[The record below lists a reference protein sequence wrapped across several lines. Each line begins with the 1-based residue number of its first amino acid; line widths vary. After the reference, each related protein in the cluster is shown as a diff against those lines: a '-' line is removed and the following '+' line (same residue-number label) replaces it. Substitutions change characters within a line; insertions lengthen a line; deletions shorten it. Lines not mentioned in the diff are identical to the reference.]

1 MHIEPP
7 TRREISLAVFLLVS
21 LLLFSRSRS
30 NLEFSPLNRTF
41 SAHNS
46 TQHGYQVTAQNFRG
60 LIRWGKG
67 EVPQTKLVAHVPGEL
82 PMFLFSCL
90 FIPMP
95 LGWTIFDKLYLTN
108 GTLFV
113 VTDDASKIPDRGLM
127 ISTGYDIKNGD
138 VEETKRVPTDKEMQ
152 IITHKDAKRL
162 FGGDAELIDG
172 VSVSS
177 RGDVQM

>member
-1 MHIEPP
+1 
-7 TRREISLAVFLLVS
+7 
-21 LLLFSRSRS
+21 
-30 NLEFSPLNRTF
+30 
-41 SAHNS
+41 
-46 TQHGYQVTAQNFRG
+46 
-60 LIRWGKG
+60 
-67 EVPQTKLVAHVPGEL
+67 
-82 PMFLFSCL
+82 MFLFSCL
-90 FIPMP
+90 FIPM
-95 LGWTIFDKLYLTN
+95 LSGWTIFDKLYLTN

-138 VEETKRVPTDKEMQ
+138 VEEAKRVPTDKEMQ

-177 RGDVQM
+177 RGDVQT